1 MLRQLVPKQQEM
13 VYMKQQLKAI
23 GVRQS
28 GMSPIDCSNRWLIVQ
43 LVCIRFKLHL
53 RSKFGN
59 GKALH
64 PNVPPLPPNKT
75 VVDVIADFLR
85 YLLHCAASYIQDTY
99 SNGPTIWTSLQDDLH
114 FVLSH
119 PNGWEGK
126 EQSQMRQA
134 AVKAGLVPDTPSG
147 HSRLVFVTEG
157 EASLHFT
164 IEEWSFITGN
174 GGMNDNIVLFA
185 SNTTNYVFNG
195 QG

>member
-1 MLRQLVPKQQEM
+1 M
-13 VYMKQQLKAI
+13 
-23 GVRQS
+23 
-28 GMSPIDCSNRWLIVQ
+28 
-43 LVCIRFKLHL
+43 
-53 RSKFGN
+53 
-59 GKALH
+59 ALH
-64 PNVPPLPPNKT
+64 PNVPPLPPKKT

-99 SNGPTIWTSLQDDLH
+99 PNGPTIWTTLKDDVH

-126 EQSQMRQA
+126 EQSQMRLA

-164 IEEWSFITGN
+164 IESGALSQTMEVW
-174 GGMNDNIVLFA
+174 IVLLLFV
-185 SNTTNYVFNG
+185 SNTTDNVKGEGVVIVDAGGGTIDLSTYKRVRKLNHRTFEEIAMPECQNISSECIYWCFNA
-195 QG
+195 